1 MKRSCCI
8 LAGAFLLAAGGCT
21 VSGTTKGEAGSS
33 DSLAGRATFE
43 ALATER
49 LAATR
54 ARLDS
59 LQREL
64 PHTTSELQG
73 AMQVRTAQL
82 AAERDSV
89 AERLAS
95 LKRATGDEWQSMRL
109 VVADVLDSLETRI
122 DRLSKELRKP
132 ARSDRP
138 RP

>member
-1 MKRSCCI
+1 MKSLCHI
-8 LAGAFLLAAGGCT
+8 LAAVCLLAAGGCT
-21 VSGTTKGEAGSS
+21 VSGTTNGGADTSA
-33 DSLAGRATFE
+33 SLTGRATFE

-64 PHTTSELQG
+64 PRTTSELQA

-95 LKRATGDEWQSMRL
+95 LKRATGDEWQTMRL

-122 DRLSKELRKP
+122 DRLSKELRRP